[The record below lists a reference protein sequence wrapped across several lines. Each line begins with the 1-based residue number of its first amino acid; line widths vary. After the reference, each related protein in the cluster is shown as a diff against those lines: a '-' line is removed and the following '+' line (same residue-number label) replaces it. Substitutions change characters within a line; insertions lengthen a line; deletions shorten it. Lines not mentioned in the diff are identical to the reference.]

1 MNPRLLL
8 RLWRDRWGK
17 SDSQNRAIPY
27 LEGQLSSWANWLT
40 QLSVW
45 GLPGVITIATL
56 CFLPLF
62 GLLMVT
68 PFSLNDQLIFSVAL
82 VCLALYARAY
92 GSHFVTLLLVSLS
105 VVVSARYFYWRLT
118 STLVQDINSDLILGL
133 GLCLAELHLWL
144 LAITSTMQD
153 LWPVKKKALRL
164 PKEPAGWPAVDIFV
178 LCNDQSVASIRS
190 TATAAQALNWP
201 RRILKIHLLDSSLR
215 GEIKTMADAMAI
227 SYLTPADYFH
237 DRVSLIN
244 QAVAKTDGNLIAI
257 LECHSNPE
265 ADLLKMT
272 VGWFLR
278 ESNLAML
285 QTPGHFLAPAAS
297 ARIMEI
303 FEESSSR
310 FSCAL
315 IRRSMLA
322 EIGGVA
328 SEPVTKR
335 THTALKLQA
344 LGYSTGY
351 LGFAARAEPTPDF
364 QQISVESRWPSDQEP
379 FLVYRPFGDHSLLW
393 KLRVASFQDVLIF
406 FRPIPRLAY
415 ALAPAACLLLDIR
428 FIQTSAAL
436 LGAYALPHLI
446 HAYITRQR
454 RHQQHRFS
462 VMTEIWETVLAGHV
476 LCMTAV
482 TLLWTELTQR
492 KKTWQSGTDQ
502 RPGAFDWKAAL
513 PSLIIFALN
522 LAALTGGLTHLLTS
536 SSAINEMN
544 ALFVVWSLYNL
555 MVLAARLAVAEEGRD
570 VLLHARRQAHLPA
583 MIRLTSGRTLS
594 CTTENFPEL
603 ALTLKLPAPVPI
615 ENQSRVS
622 ISIFHNHHEFSFPA
636 QVTLETELTLRAGID
651 GPARIVY
658 ESLVVAAYSR
668 GQDWPKW
675 LPARDTGDP
684 LPRWLVS
691 ILTAVRRRAVAFVRD
706 FGRSLSV
713 RLGRGWRQIWK
724 KK

>member
-1 MNPRLLL
+1 MNPWLLL

-17 SDSQNRAIPY
+17 SDGQNRAIPF
-27 LEGQLSSWANWLT
+27 LEGPLSLWTHRLT

-45 GLPGVITIATL
+45 GLPGVVTVAAL
-56 CFLPLF
+56 CCLSLF
-62 GLLMVT
+62 GLLMVVQ
-68 PFSLNDQLIFSVAL
+68 FSLYDQLIFSVTL

-92 GSHFVTLLLVSLS
+92 AGHFVTLLLVSLS
-105 VVVSARYFYWRLT
+105 VVISARYIYWRLT
-118 STLVQDINSDLILGL
+118 STLVQDINSDLIFGL

-144 LAITSTMQD
+144 LTITSTMQD
-153 LWPVKKKALRL
+153 LWPAKKKALRL
-164 PKEPAGWPAVDIFV
+164 PREPAGWPAVDVFI
-178 LCNDQSVASIRS
+178 LCSDQTVANIRS

-201 RRILKIHLLDSSLR
+201 KRILKIHLLDSSLR
-215 GEIKTMADAMAI
+215 AEIKTMADAMAI
-227 SYLTPADYFH
+227 SYLTPAEYFH

-244 QAVAKTDGNLIAI
+244 HAVAKTDGNLIAI
-257 LECHSNPE
+257 IECHSNPE

-278 ESNLAML
+278 ENNLAML

-303 FEESSSR
+303 FEETSR
-310 FSCAL
+310 SFSFAL

-328 SEPVTKR
+328 SEPVTTR
-335 THTALKLQA
+335 SHTALKLQA

-351 LGFAARAEPTPDF
+351 LGFAAGAEPAPES

-379 FLVYRPFGDHSLLW
+379 FLVYRPFGDRSLLW
-393 KLRVASFQDVLIF
+393 KLRLASFQDVLSF

-415 ALAPAACLLLDIR
+415 LLAPAACLLLDIR
-428 FIQTSAAL
+428 FIQTTAAL
-436 LGAYALPHLI
+436 LGAYALPHVI
-446 HAYITRQR
+446 HAYITSQR

-462 VMTEIWETVLAGHV
+462 ALAEVWETLLAGHV

-492 KKTWQSGTDQ
+492 KKTWQSGIDQ
-502 RPGAFDWKAAL
+502 RRGAFDWKVAL
-513 PSLIIFALN
+513 PWLILFALN
-522 LAALTGGLTHLLTS
+522 LAALASGLAHLLTS
-536 SSAINEMN
+536 RADINEMN
-544 ALFVVWSLYNL
+544 ALFVVWSLYNV
-555 MVLAARLAVAEEGRD
+555 MVLAARLAVAEEGRE

-583 MIRLTSGRTLS
+583 MIRLASGRTLS

-603 ALTLKLPAPVPI
+603 ALSLKLPSPVPI
-615 ENQSRVS
+615 ENQSRVN

-636 QVTLETELTLRAGID
+636 QVALETELTLRAGID

-658 ESLVVAAYSR
+658 ESLAVAAYSR

-691 ILTAVRRRAVAFVRD
+691 DLAAVRRRVAPFVRD
-706 FGRSLSV
+706 FGNFLRM

>member
-17 SDSQNRAIPY
+17 SDGQNRAIPF
-27 LEGQLSSWANWLT
+27 LEGPLSLWTSWLT
-40 QLSVW
+40 RLSVW
-45 GLPGVITIATL
+45 GLPGAVTVAAL
-56 CFLPLF
+56 CGLPLF

-92 GSHFVTLLLVSLS
+92 AGHFVTLLLVSLS
-105 VVVSARYFYWRLT
+105 VVISARYFYWRLT
-118 STLVQDINSDLILGL
+118 STLVHDINSDLILGL

-144 LAITSTMQD
+144 LTITSTMQD
-153 LWPVKKKALRL
+153 LGPVKKKALRL
-164 PKEPAGWPAVDIFV
+164 PREPAGWPAVDVFV
-178 LCNDQSVASIRS
+178 LCNDQPIANIRS
-190 TATAAQALNWP
+190 AATAAQGLNWP
-201 RRILKIHLLDSSLR
+201 KRILKIHLLDSSLR
-215 GEIKTMADAMAI
+215 DEIKTMANTMAM
-227 SYLTPADYFH
+227 SYLAPADYFH
-237 DRVSLIN
+237 DRISLIN
-244 QAVAKTDGNLIAI
+244 HAVAKTDGNLIAI
-257 LECHSNPE
+257 IGCHSNLD

-303 FEESSSR
+303 FEETSSS
-310 FSCAL
+310 FSCAM
-315 IRRSMLA
+315 IRRSMLT

-328 SEPVTKR
+328 SEPVTR
-335 THTALKLQA
+335 RSHTALKLQA

-351 LGFAARAEPTPDF
+351 LGFAARAEPAPES

-379 FLVYRPFGDHSLLW
+379 FLVYRPFGDRSLLW
-393 KLRVASFQDVLIF
+393 KLQVASFHEMLSF

-415 ALAPAACLLLDIR
+415 FLAPAACLLLDIR
-428 FIQTSAAL
+428 FIQTTAAL

-446 HAYITRQR
+446 HTYITSQRQ
-454 RHQQHRFS
+454 HQQHRFS
-462 VMTEIWETVLAGHV
+462 AMTEVWETVLAGHV

-502 RPGAFDWKAAL
+502 RPGAFDWKVAL
-513 PSLIIFALN
+513 PWLILFALN
-522 LAALTGGLTHLLTS
+522 LAALASGLARLLTS
-536 SSAINEMN
+536 RAEINEMN
-544 ALFVVWSLYNL
+544 ALFVVWSLYNV

-615 ENQSRVS
+615 ENQSRVN

-636 QVTLETELTLRAGID
+636 QVALETELTLRAGID

-675 LPARDTGDP
+675 LPARDTCDP

-691 ILTAVRRRAVAFVRD
+691 DLTALRRRAAPFVRD
-706 FGRSLSV
+706 FGNFLRM